1 MSDHVLGAISVRA
14 VLKGDVR
21 DVEAILVSN
30 RNRHRRLVESSEQ
43 AGIPVEDVSTRAL
56 DEIGRGHAGIG
67 ARVGPRRFLQPEELW
82 GGTFL
87 VHLDGIEDPFNFG
100 QAVRTLYAAGC
111 DGVFLAPRNWTTAT
125 ATVTRSSAGATE
137 LVPMAIAEAQDVAAE
152 AERREVTVI
161 AGSDRDDSVPLWD
174 VDLTGPTLLFVGGE
188 RRGVTRSVLGGLT
201 AVRIPYGTEWDKSL
215 GTVAATAVLAFE
227 LRRQRDR

>member
-14 VLKGDVR
+14 VLNGGVR

-30 RNRHRRLVESSEQ
+30 RNRHRRLVESSER
-43 AGIPVEDVSTRAL
+43 AGIPIEEVSTETL

-67 ARVGPRRFLQPEELW
+67 ARVGPRAFRDPDELW
-82 GGTFL
+82 DGTFL

-100 QAVRTLYAAGC
+100 QAVRTLHAAGC

-125 ATVTRSSAGATE
+125 ATVTRASAGATE
-137 LVPMAIAEAQDVAAE
+137 LVPMAIAEAEDVAAE
-152 AERREVTVI
+152 AKRREFNVV
-161 AGSDRDDSVPLWD
+161 AGAERDDSVTLWD

-188 RRGVTRSVLGGLT
+188 HRGVTRSVLAELT
-201 AVRIPYGTEWDKSL
+201 AVRIPYGIEWDKSL

-227 LRRQRDR
+227 VRRQRQV